1 MSGNTL
7 GVLISPLLNQL
18 YFSAPGW
25 ELGRPIAEG
34 GVAGLGGL
42 GEVYRRVMMKLGLA
56 IFVPSVSTHVVKA
69 DFRLSA
75 NFCNSEKRLD
85 IVLTIAFS
93 TSGLSG

>member
-1 MSGNTL
+1 MSLVYAELMIGNTL

-34 GVAGLGGL
+34 GAAGLGGL

-56 IFVPSVSTHVVKA
+56 IFVPFVSQEYGQA
-69 DFRLSA
+69 DFRQSDNLY
-75 NFCNSEKRLD
+75 NSEFITRLS
-85 IVLTIAFS
+85 LQ
-93 TSGLSG
+93 